1 MHWHLSEIYLKHV
14 VYFYV
19 ELLRGQI
26 VAVAIGDE
34 NKLTIL
40 IANNSWQ
47 EKKTSKSE
55 VLKLSLYIYFF
66 IYFQELKIN
75 CRLILVS

>member
-19 ELLRGQI
+19 ELLTGQI
-26 VAVAIGDE
+26 IAVAIGDE

-40 IANNSWQ
+40 IANNS
-47 EKKTSKSE
+47 
-55 VLKLSLYIYFF
+55 
-66 IYFQELKIN
+66 
-75 CRLILVS
+75 